1 MRKRTATAARRPT
14 NTRSTAGAAA
24 LAAIVAAAAATQAF
38 ALPQSET
45 PDIELYLSGSTA
57 QDEVLENLLRLNAGI
72 EGAPNICEPGTLDIY
87 RGTIAGT
94 GKRLYF
100 CRTSDR
106 IPGVAA
112 GRRLAIHKSSGG
124 SGEGVGP
131 VAAREPVAFLDL
143 RALPAVTSCQQGQDV
158 RAVGDLAAYR
168 EHRGCD
174 GGGRS
179 VVPRA
184 GLSDVE
190 PRLFG
195 GNTAGLHSRSQNQIV
210 WGLPVTKNLRNAL
223 QAVQGLVASSVPHD
237 DPQRDAEAVMPTLS
251 RVQVAGIFAGKLQ
264 KWSLFYD
271 DRGVELPRS
280 SHLAQAPPAN
290 PDAAGATPGAY
301 RPAAELGN
309 EIFVCRRIASS
320 GTQAAYETHYLRNRC
335 VAGTTPFATPNDGSD
350 VNTGG
355 DARTLVRTAKP
366 QGNVFAGVGTSDVV
380 QCLDAHEEFNRWAVG
395 MMSTETKGNNGNA
408 EFRYVKVDG
417 YAPTLL
423 NAHHGR
429 WSHISEQSINW
440 LESFEPNLT
449 SSDEGRVL
457 SFIATNLGLPRA
469 LRGLNTGFVH
479 PWGQGGYLAPL
490 TSGFLPPAPP
500 VTAEKLRD
508 NPVTGVSKSLNG
520 LNNCEEPI
528 LLNASGF

>member
-1 MRKRTATAARRPT
+1 L
-14 NTRSTAGAAA
+14 AAA
-24 LAAIVAAAAATQAF
+24 GLLLAGNVAV
-38 ALPQSET
+38 ALPT
-45 PDIELYLSGSTA
+45 TDVPDIELYLSGATA
-57 QDEVLENLLRLNAGI
+57 QDEVLENLMRLTAGI

-87 RGTIAGT
+87 RGVIAGT

-131 VAAREPVAFLDL
+131 VAAREPVAFLEL
-143 RALPAVTSCQQGQDV
+143 RALPSAPSCQQGVEV
-158 RAVGDLAAYR
+158 RAAGDLAAYR

-174 GGGRS
+174 GGGNL

-195 GNTAGLHSRSQNQIV
+195 AVAAPLHSRSQNQIV

-223 QAVQGLVASSVPHD
+223 QAAQGLVASSVPHD
-237 DPQRDAEAVMPTLS
+237 DPQRDAEAVMPTLT
-251 RVQVAGIFAGKLQ
+251 RTQVAGIFAGKLES
-264 KWSLFYD
+264 WSQFYD
-271 DRGVELPRS
+271 DRGAGLPLSR
-280 SHLAQAPPAN
+280 HLAAAPPAN

-301 RPAAELGN
+301 RPAAELGD
-309 EIFVCRRIASS
+309 EVFVCRRIASS
-320 GTQAAYETHYLRNRC
+320 GTQASYEAHYLRNRC
-335 VAGTTPFATPNDGSD
+335 VAGVTPFVVPNDGSD

-355 DARTLVRTAKP
+355 DARTLVRTANP

-380 QCLDAHEEFNRWAVG
+380 RCLDAHEEFNRWAVG

-417 YAPTLL
+417 YAPTLV

-429 WSHISEQSINW
+429 WNHISEQSIQW
-440 LESFEPNLT
+440 LESFGPTLT

-457 SFIATNLGLPRA
+457 SFVATNLGLPRA

-490 TSGFLPPAPP
+490 TSGFLPPRPP
-500 VTAEKLRD
+500 VTAEKLRE

-520 LNNCEEPI
+520 LNNCDEPI
-528 LLNASGF
+528 LLNASGL